1 MTKARISDYLEE
13 NGKII
18 YSCTDCKNFLSRRT
32 VGIGQ
37 CLHIIGPTY
46 FRIPIYQYSG
56 EKNYTV
62 PIPDDC
68 PLDIY
73 QETEQMQTVN
83 NKVDTTQIP
92 KYSNFEEWAKA
103 NGADLDGGVTVSA
116 TSSLIDCPDA
126 TISKETID
134 RYSRLF
140 GINATKDKI
149 NTDNSAITEEIKIPW
164 LEAVSGI
171 KELFKVDSSL
181 SNISE
186 YDLYRETMDGQ
197 KHRFEHSSANH
208 GYNQLDNPEIEVN
221 ELGGKQSKLKERFD
235 FLPPN
240 AVSSCA
246 RTIGYGES
254 KYGEGNWKKIS
265 ILSHINHALGHL
277 FKYLAK
283 DKSEDHLSHAA
294 SRLLFALELE
304 ISNGKE

>member
-1 MTKARISDYLEE
+1 MLTQ
-13 NGKII
+13 NQ
-18 YSCTDCKNFLSRRT
+18 T
-32 VGIGQ
+32 
-37 CLHIIGPTY
+37 
-46 FRIPIYQYSG
+46 
-56 EKNYTV
+56 
-62 PIPDDC
+62 
-68 PLDIY
+68 
-73 QETEQMQTVN
+73 TVN
-83 NKVDTTQIP
+83 DKIDTTQIP

-103 NGADLDGGVTVSA
+103 NGADLDGGVTVSVA
-116 TSSLIDCPDA
+116 HSMI
-126 TISKETID
+126 E
-134 RYSRLF
+134 
-140 GINATKDKI
+140 
-149 NTDNSAITEEIKIPW
+149 IPW

-171 KELFKVDSSL
+171 KELFKVDSHL
-181 SNISE
+181 SYVSE
-186 YDLYRETMDGQ
+186 NDLYRETMNEH
-197 KHRFEHSSANH
+197 KHRFERSPTNHSH
-208 GYNQLDNPEIEVN
+208 NQLNNPEIEVN

-304 ISNGKE
+304 LGKKGSNDGGNHN